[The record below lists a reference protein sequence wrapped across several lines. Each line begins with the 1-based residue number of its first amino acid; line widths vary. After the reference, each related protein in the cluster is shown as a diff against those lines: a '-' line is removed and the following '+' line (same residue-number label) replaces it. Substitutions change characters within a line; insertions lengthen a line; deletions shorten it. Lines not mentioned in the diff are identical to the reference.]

1 MKIEILKNNKPIKV
15 KKKKLKQP
23 NIMEIDFYSIHE
35 LVGNKT
41 ILEQMFQLTKT
52 ECTNG

>member
-1 MKIEILKNNKPIKV
+1 MNIEIFKNDKPIKV

-23 NIMEIDFYSIHE
+23 NIIEIDFYSIHE

-41 ILEQMFQLTKT
+41 ILEQTFQLTKT
-52 ECTNG
+52 EYING